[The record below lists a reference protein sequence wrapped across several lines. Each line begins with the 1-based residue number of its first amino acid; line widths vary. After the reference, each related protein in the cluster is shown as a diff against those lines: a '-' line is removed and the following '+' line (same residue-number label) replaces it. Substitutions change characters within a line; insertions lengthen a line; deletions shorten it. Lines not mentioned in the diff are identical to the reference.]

1 MAAAFSHLLN
11 PHPLRSVF
19 QRVPSRRE
27 FIVLF
32 PSHGRRQYVKFA
44 FLFSCSNLKFF
55 SKIWRVNRVFKLPA
69 RHRVGL
75 LARLTGG
82 VKRRVISANGGREG
96 VQSFDRRRCRR
107 RRRPLR
113 AVSPTVRRKCEWSSR
128 WNECLSRARQ
138 CAAR

>member
-27 FIVLF
+27 FIVLI

-96 VQSFDRRRCRR
+96 VQSFDRRRVVA
-107 RRRPLR
+107 
-113 AVSPTVRRKCEWSSR
+113 AVAVTGSTFSLSPKSFQIV
-128 WNECLSRARQ
+128 NLAH
-138 CAAR
+138 